1 MRKNTLMALA
11 AVFLSA
17 ALAVMGA
24 GCAPKD
30 KAAGIIKIAAKPMA
44 EQFILAE
51 MLGLLIEQHSKLQAN
66 IKKGIGGGTA
76 NIHPAIVKGDFDLYP
91 EYTGTAWLFVLKK
104 PPLADEAALFAQ
116 LNAAYQKEFGL
127 EWVGQFGFNNTFGL
141 AVRQEIAEQ
150 HGLKTYS
157 DLAPVSKD
165 LRFGAEYDFYE
176 RDDGYNALARAYG
189 FAFRE
194 KRDLDIGLKY
204 NAINSGQIDAM
215 NIFTTD
221 GQLAASALTVLQDDK
236 RFYPNYY
243 AGVVVRQATLQKHPE
258 LRAILLKMNGIIGN
272 ADMAAMNHAVES
284 EKRNEKDVAA
294 EFLRRKGL
302 IN

>member
-204 NAINSGQIDAM
+204 NAINSG
-215 NIFTTD
+215 
-221 GQLAASALTVLQDDK
+221 
-236 RFYPNYY
+236 
-243 AGVVVRQATLQKHPE
+243 
-258 LRAILLKMNGIIGN
+258 
-272 ADMAAMNHAVES
+272 
-284 EKRNEKDVAA
+284 
-294 EFLRRKGL
+294 
-302 IN
+302 